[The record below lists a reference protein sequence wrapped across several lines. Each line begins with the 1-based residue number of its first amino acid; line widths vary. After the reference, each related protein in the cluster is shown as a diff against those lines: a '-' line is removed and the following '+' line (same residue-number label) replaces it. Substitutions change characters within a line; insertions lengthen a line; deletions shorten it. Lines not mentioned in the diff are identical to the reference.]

1 MRSRASHPVVRKR
14 GMRRTARSA
23 IDWEIRVLAV
33 RTGFPKPERTARYSV
48 FKDRSKPARGLFRA
62 RPAQGT
68 QGTNPWF
75 PSRSLAGRAIYG
87 NAGHGSRGAGG
98 DAGERSPAGGSMP
111 QGDRLVNVHRRPRWA
126 QAISTRAKR
135 RLPTRIR

>member
-87 NAGHGSRGAGG
+87 NAGHGSRGGHA
-98 DAGERSPAGGSMP
+98 PAPCPGGSGSVP
-111 QGDRLVNVHRRPRWA
+111 SWGRRLRVA
-126 QAISTRAKR
+126 QVISTRAKR